1 MKIYLS
7 PSKQPHNKYA
17 YGNTNEQE
25 QMERLAREVK
35 ASLST
40 YDVDVAIA
48 TLSLGIENRDNEAKN
63 LNANLYLA
71 LHSNSTGTSYNQAVG
86 TVAFYHPDAPITKTL
101 GNNLIDSLGEV
112 IPFKENRY
120 EQLIN
125 GMLAFNRSGY
135 HEVREP
141 MKLGVPALLLE
152 VDFHDNPKV
161 AEFLVNNTKT
171 VANAIAKGIV
181 KTYDLKL
188 KPIDKPITKPVEG
201 DKMYKIQIG
210 AYSVKAN
217 ADRALK
223 EAIAKGYKDAY
234 IVETGS
240 VSKPSEPIKPT
251 IREGVIVSIR
261 KGAKSYEGKSI
272 ASWVF
277 NQKYRVDELKGDRAV
292 LDKQGIY
299 TAFNI
304 KDLMV

>member
-17 YGNTNEQE
+17 YGNTNEQV

-35 ASLST
+35 AGLSA
-40 YDVDVAIA
+40 YDVDVVIA

-86 TVAFYHPDAPITKTL
+86 TMAFYHPDAPITKTL
-101 GNNLIDSLGEV
+101 GNNLIDALGEA

-125 GMLAFNRSGY
+125 GMLAFNRAGY

-161 AEFLVNNTKT
+161 AEFIVNNIKPL
-171 VANAIAKGIV
+171 ANAIVKGIV
-181 KTYDLKL
+181 KTYGLKL
-188 KPIDKPITKPVEG
+188 KPTNKPVPKPTGG

-240 VSKPSEPIKPT
+240 VSKPSEPVKPT

-277 NQKYRVDELKGDRAV
+277 NQRYRVDELRGDRAV
-292 LDKQGIY
+292 LDKQGIH

-304 KDLMV
+304 KDLVV

>member
-7 PSKQPHNKYA
+7 PSKQPNNKYA
-17 YGNTNEQE
+17 YGNTNEQV
-25 QMERLAREVK
+25 QMEKLAREVK

-40 YDVDVAIA
+40 YDVDVVIA
-48 TLSLGIENRDNEAKN
+48 TLSLGIETRDNEAKN
-63 LNANLYLA
+63 LNASLYLA

-86 TVAFYHPDAPITKTL
+86 TLAFYHPDAPITKTL
-101 GNNLIDSLGEV
+101 GNNLIDSLGEA

-125 GMLAFNRSGY
+125 GMSAFNRAGY

-181 KTYDLKL
+181 KTYGLKL
-188 KPIDKPITKPVEG
+188 KPTNNPAPKPTEG
-201 DKMYKIQIG
+201 DIMYKIQIG

-217 ADRALK
+217 ADKALK

-240 VSKPSEPIKPT
+240 VSKPNEPIKPT
-251 IREGVIVSIR
+251 IREGVIVSVR

-277 NQKYRVDELKGDRAV
+277 NQRYRVD
-292 LDKQGIY
+292 
-299 TAFNI
+299 
-304 KDLMV
+304 

>member
-35 ASLST
+35 ASLLN
-40 YDVDVAIA
+40 YDVDVVIA

-71 LHSNSTGTSYNQAVG
+71 LHTNSTGSRYNQAVG

-101 GNNLIDSLGEV
+101 GNNLIDSLGEA

-181 KTYDLKL
+181 KTYDLK
-188 KPIDKPITKPVEG
+188 PKPITKPIDKG
-201 DKMYKIQIG
+201 DNKMYKIQIG
-210 AYSVKAN
+210 AYRVKAN
-217 ADRALK
+217 ADKALK

-251 IREGVIVSIR
+251 IREGVVVSIR

-304 KDLMV
+304 KDLVI